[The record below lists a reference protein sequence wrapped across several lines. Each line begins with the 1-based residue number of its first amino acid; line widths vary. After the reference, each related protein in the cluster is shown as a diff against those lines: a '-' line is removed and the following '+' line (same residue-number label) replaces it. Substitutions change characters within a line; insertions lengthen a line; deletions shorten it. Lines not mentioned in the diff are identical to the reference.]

1 MGAVWNAV
9 TGIFSGKA
17 IKSIENI
24 ALEFIETDKE
34 SAEAKAVMIK
44 ALDPNGKMRRDQ
56 SSNVGGMYK
65 FYLIATAAM
74 VLAELFYCMV
84 MGDKLIE
91 TDHVLLALSTATDKM
106 TKLFI
111 PITTLY
117 GAIVTASFGVNYANV
132 KQNK

>member
-1 MGAVWNAV
+1 MGAIWSAV
-9 TGIFSGKA
+9 TGVFSGKA
-17 IKSIENI
+17 IKSIESI

-44 ALDPNGKMRRDQ
+44 AIDPNGKMRRDQ

-74 VLAELFYCMV
+74 ILIELFYCMV

-91 TDHVLLALSTATDKM
+91 TDYVLVALSNATGKM
-106 TKLFI
+106 TELFL

-117 GAIVTASFGVNYANV
+117 GAIVTTSFGVNYANI